1 MEIKPK
7 KRLGQNFLINEK
19 ILDKIVKV
27 GEITD
32 KDNILEI
39 GPGTGNLTKY
49 LINSKP
55 KSIIVIEKDTD
66 LISLLNL
73 KFKDCIE
80 IVNEDVLNLHENFFK
95 KKFKVFGN
103 LPYNI
108 STKILSN
115 WCLSKNIKFE
125 KLILMFQKEVAD
137 RIISKFNTK
146 NYGRLSILSNWKLDI
161 KKVLDVNP
169 SCFFPRPKVD
179 STVLFFEIKKN
190 FIQLKNPSNLEKIT
204 KIFFSQRRKM
214 IKKPYNLI
222 FNDNNK
228 IAEKL
233 DIRLNLRPQNLNL
246 DTYLKIAYEYEK
258 LIS

>member
-7 KRLGQNFLINEK
+7 KRLGQNFLKNDK

-80 IVNEDVLNLHENFFK
+80 IINEDVLNLPENFFK

-137 RIISKFNTK
+137 RIIAKENTK
-146 NYGRLSILSNWKLDI
+146 NYSRITILANWKYDI
-161 KKVLDVNP
+161 KK
-169 SCFFPRPKVD
+169 
-179 STVLFFEIKKN
+179 
-190 FIQLKNPSNLEKIT
+190 NLT
-204 KIFFSQRRKM
+204 
-214 IKKPYNLI
+214 
-222 FNDNNK
+222 
-228 IAEKL
+228 
-233 DIRLNLRPQNLNL
+233 
-246 DTYLKIAYEYEK
+246 
-258 LIS
+258 